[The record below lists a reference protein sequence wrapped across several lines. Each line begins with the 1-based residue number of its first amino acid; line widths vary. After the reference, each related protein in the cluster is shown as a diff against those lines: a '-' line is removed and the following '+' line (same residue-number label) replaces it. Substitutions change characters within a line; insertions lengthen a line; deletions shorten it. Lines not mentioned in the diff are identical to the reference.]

1 MFISKIKKVFML
13 IFGKSD
19 TWINYYRKKGIK
31 IGEGT
36 IIFDPRHFNL
46 DISRPELIEI
56 GKHVFLHRGTT
67 IMTHDW
73 ASWCFVNQCNDF
85 IPSHGKI
92 KIGNNVWLGQN
103 VSILKGVTIGDNVI
117 IGFGSV
123 VTKSIPS
130 NSVAAGAPAKVICSF
145 DTYYNKRQKQYVDEA
160 IEYALEI
167 YKSGRKPV
175 VGDFYD
181 DYPAFVDGS
190 NYLEYDYPYHRIFNN
205 EQFEKWKQIHKAP
218 YHGFEDFLQA
228 VNSKRKKTEKR

>member
-1 MFISKIKKVFML
+1 ML

-19 TWINYYRKKGIK
+19 TWINYYRGKGIK
-31 IGEGT
+31 IGDGT
-36 IIFDPRHFNL
+36 IIFDPKHFNL

-56 GKHVFLHRGTT
+56 GERVLLHRGTT
-67 IMTHDW
+67 IMCHDY
-73 ASWCFVNQCNDF
+73 ASRAFVNKYGNF

-145 DTYYNKRQKQYVDEA
+145 DTYYNKRQQQYVDEA

-167 YKSGRKPV
+167 YNSGREPV

-190 NYLEYDYPYHRIFNN
+190 NYHEYDYPYHRVFND
-205 EQFEKWKQIHKAP
+205 EQFEKWKRIHKAP
-218 YHGFEDFLQA
+218 YHGFEEFMQA
-228 VNSKRKKTEKR
+228 VNTRRNKTDNR